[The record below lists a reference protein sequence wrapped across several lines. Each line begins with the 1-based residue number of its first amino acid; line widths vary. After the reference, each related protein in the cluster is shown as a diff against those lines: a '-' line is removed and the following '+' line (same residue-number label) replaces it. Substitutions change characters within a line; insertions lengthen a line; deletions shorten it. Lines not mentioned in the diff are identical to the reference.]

1 MRSEGYGTWFVSVC
15 VCAVKHA
22 RTEESAVA
30 EHVWVSKHQ
39 VDFQGATVLEE
50 EANLHQ

>member
-1 MRSEGYGTWFVSVC
+1 MLIFDVILTVNEGAAV
-15 VCAVKHA
+15 VKHA